1 MRNTL
6 LLACMTTSISVVA
19 MCNADAQENNPAN
32 TLDTV
37 TVYATRTPTSNFEV
51 PAMVTRVE
59 ADAPGAAMSST
70 VSDLMQFVPGVDVEN
85 GPRRNGQTISVRG
98 YDDDAI
104 ITMIDGRRQNFEA
117 EHDGRYFIDPA
128 LLKSVEVVRG
138 VSSAVYGGGGV
149 GGVIA
154 FETKDAKDML
164 EPGQNIGALTSLSYR
179 SANGELAPLVSA
191 YGRAGGLDLIGSVNY
206 IRSGDIR
213 LGDVS
218 TQSNPST
225 LLTKDRVLSGL
236 FKAGYTF
243 ADYHTV
249 KLGVSHHRNDGKE
262 PNNGGGSITTS
273 NPVVEK
279 DVRDSQVSLKY
290 AFENPENTWL
300 SPKIHLYQNVTKV
313 TETDISGTN
322 SGREQV
328 RRINTLGLTIDN
340 QTQVADFGGI
350 EQTLSYGFEIYQ
362 DKQVG
367 RTTTGSARPGV
378 PDAENTAY
386 GVYLQDQITVQSSS
400 GKWLII
406 PAVRFD
412 NYKSEDV
419 NGQSQNESQISPKF
433 SVSYLPNDKFMLFGS
448 VAQAFRAPN
457 MTELY
462 PSGQHFPGNNFIS
475 NPDLKPETVTT
486 FEFGAGYR
494 SNDLFAKGDNAQIKA
509 SIYRSEGKDFI
520 TQEVTGTTTQ
530 NLNIENALLMGFE
543 IEGEYRFDPVTL
555 KVGLSEV
562 FAEDDDNGT
571 YLTNNTPLTFV
582 GDLGYGV
589 RSIDSIFGWRTRIAA
604 KSDRA
609 STSMTRTDG
618 YAVHD
623 LYYRWRPSEGTSQSP
638 TLDLG
643 IENLFDKAYSTRYGS
658 LLEEGR
664 SYVAKI
670 SMTW

>member
-1 MRNTL
+1 MS
-6 LLACMTTSISVVA
+6 TSISVVA
-19 MCNADAQENNPAN
+19 MGNADAQEKDPAN
-32 TLDTV
+32 TLDAV
-37 TVYATRTPTSNFEV
+37 TVYATRTPTSSFEV
-51 PAMVTRVE
+51 PAMVTRIDS
-59 ADAPGAAMSST
+59 DAPGAAMSGN

-98 YDDDAI
+98 YDDEAI

-117 EHDGRYFIDPA
+117 EHDGRYYIDPA
-128 LLKSVEVVRG
+128 LLKSVEIVRG
-138 VSSAVYGGGGV
+138 ASSAVYGGGGI

-164 EPGQNIGALTSLSYR
+164 SPGQNIGALTSLRYR
-179 SANGELAPLVSA
+179 SANGEVAPMVSA

-225 LLTKDRVLSGL
+225 LLTKDRVLSGQ

-249 KLGVSHHRNDGKE
+249 KLGYSHHRNDGKE
-262 PNNGGGSITTS
+262 PNNGGGSITAS

-279 DVRDSQVSLKY
+279 EVRDNQISLKY
-290 AFENPENTWL
+290 AFEDPENTWL
-300 SPKIHLYQNVTKV
+300 RPQLHLYQNATEV

-322 SGREQV
+322 SGREQI
-328 RRINTLGLTIDN
+328 RRIDTLGLTIDN
-340 QTQVADFGGI
+340 QTKVADIGGV

-362 DKQVG
+362 DKQEG
-367 RTTTGSARPGV
+367 RTTSGSARPGV

-386 GVYLQDQITVQSSS
+386 GLYLQDEIGIQSSI
-400 GKWLII
+400 GKWMLI

-412 NYKSEDV
+412 NYQSEDG
-419 NGQSQNESQISPKF
+419 NAQSQDESQVSPKL
-433 SVSYLPNDKFMLFGS
+433 SVSYLPTENLMFFGS

-462 PSGQHFPGNNFIS
+462 PSGQHFPGNNFVS

-486 FEFGAGYR
+486 IEIGAGYR
-494 SNDLFAKGDNAQIKA
+494 SSNLFAKGDDAQIKA
-509 SIYRSEGKDFI
+509 SIYRSEGDDFI

-530 NLNIENALLMGFE
+530 NLNIKNALLMGFE
-543 IEGEYRFDPVTL
+543 IEGEYSVDPVTL

-582 GDLGYGV
+582 GDVGYNAK
-589 RSIDSIFGWRTRIAA
+589 SIDSTFGWRTRMAA

-623 LYYRWRPSEGTSQSP
+623 IYYRWRPSEGTSQGP

-643 IENLFDKAYSTRYGS
+643 VENLFDKAYSTRYGS

-670 SMTW
+670 SMQW

>member
-1 MRNTL
+1 MS
-6 LLACMTTSISVVA
+6 TSISVVA
-19 MCNADAQENNPAN
+19 MGNADAQEKDPAN
-32 TLDTV
+32 TLDAV
-37 TVYATRTPTSNFEV
+37 TVYATRTPTSSFEV
-51 PAMVTRVE
+51 PAMVTRIDS
-59 ADAPGAAMSST
+59 DAPGAAMSGN

-98 YDDDAI
+98 YDDEAI

-117 EHDGRYFIDPA
+117 EHDGRYYIDPA
-128 LLKSVEVVRG
+128 LLKSVEIVRG
-138 VSSAVYGGGGV
+138 ASSAVYGGGGI

-164 EPGQNIGALTSLSYR
+164 SPGQNIGALTSLRYR
-179 SANGELAPLVSA
+179 SANGEVAPMVSA

-225 LLTKDRVLSGL
+225 LLTKDRVLSGQ

-249 KLGVSHHRNDGKE
+249 KLGYSHHRNDGKE
-262 PNNGGGSITTS
+262 PNNGGGSITAS

-279 DVRDSQVSLKY
+279 EVRDNQISLKY
-290 AFENPENTWL
+290 AFEDPENTWL
-300 SPKIHLYQNVTKV
+300 RPQLHLYQNATEV

-322 SGREQV
+322 SGREQI
-328 RRINTLGLTIDN
+328 RRIDTLGLTIDN
-340 QTQVADFGGI
+340 QTKVADIGGV

-362 DKQVG
+362 DKQEG
-367 RTTTGSARPGV
+367 RTTSGSARPGV

-386 GVYLQDQITVQSSS
+386 GLYLQDEIGIQSSI
-400 GKWLII
+400 GKWMLI

-412 NYKSEDV
+412 NYQSEDG
-419 NGQSQNESQISPKF
+419 NAQSQDESQVSPKL
-433 SVSYLPNDKFMLFGS
+433 SVSYLPTENLMFFGS

-462 PSGQHFPGNNFIS
+462 PSGQHFPGNNFVS

-486 FEFGAGYR
+486 IEIGAGYR
-494 SNDLFAKGDNAQIKA
+494 SSNLFAKGDDAQIKA
-509 SIYRSEGKDFI
+509 SIYRSEGDDFI

-530 NLNIENALLMGFE
+530 NLNIKNALLMGFE
-543 IEGEYRFDPVTL
+543 IEGEYSVDPVTL

-571 YLTNNTPLTFV
+571 YLSNNTPLTFV
-582 GDLGYGV
+582 GDVGYNAK
-589 RSIDSIFGWRTRIAA
+589 SIDSTFGWRTRMAA

-623 LYYRWRPSEGTSQSP
+623 IYYRWRPSEGTSQGP

-643 IENLFDKAYSTRYGS
+643 VENLFDKAYSTRYGS

-670 SMTW
+670 SMQW